1 MPIYEL
7 KIVRQVV
14 SDDTSP
20 KLKDADKTV
29 DYALKYCFNVSEFY
43 RERVFAIALD
53 RELRPLGHHL
63 LAVGGQ
69 HCSGISK
76 NDVCLFAA
84 ITGCW
89 SVILVHNHP
98 TGSATPS
105 PSDMEVTY
113 KVKKALSALGCNL
126 LDHIVI
132 GEETYFSFSE
142 EKLVKRQ
149 CVDDMINKSI
159 MSI

>member
-14 SDDTSP
+14 SDDTSL

-29 DYALKYCFNVSEFY
+29 DYVLKYCFNVSEFY
-43 RERVFAIALD
+43 R
-53 RELRPLGHHL
+53 
-63 LAVGGQ
+63 VGGQ